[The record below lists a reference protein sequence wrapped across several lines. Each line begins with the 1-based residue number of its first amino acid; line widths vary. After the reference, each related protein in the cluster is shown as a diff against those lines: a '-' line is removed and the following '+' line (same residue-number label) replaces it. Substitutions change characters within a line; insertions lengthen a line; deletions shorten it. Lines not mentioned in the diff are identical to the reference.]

1 MTSQNYVKSYHLTTS
16 KTLKK
21 LCETK
26 QFCLKEKFWQ
36 ITSLLKILHQLQIYR
51 SIFWIKLKRTLK
63 YRSVFTGFH
72 VVIVTPICLFII
84 IFYEPNEL
92 GLRLIFQLI
101 KMSWAGKFNLSS
113 WAEPSWMG
121 RFNLAS
127 WAELFQKLN
136 LASWAEPKSS
146 ARLSASYEPSYS
158 SFHL

>member
-1 MTSQNYVKSYHLTTS
+1 MWNKAILF
-16 KTLKK
+16 
-21 LCETK
+21 ER
-26 QFCLKEKFWQ
+26 
-36 ITSLLKILHQLQIYR
+36 KILANHITLED
-51 SIFWIKLKRTLK
+51 RTSTANIQEYILNK
-63 YRSVFTGFH
+63 AKENFEIQVCFH

-127 WAELFQKLN
+127 WAELSFFRNWIWRAELSWAQKLGSAQCE
-136 LASWAEPKSS
+136 LWAE
-146 ARLSASYEPSYS
+146 L
-158 SFHL
+158 